1 MLEEIGSGNVT
12 VDGELSITDDAGEQ
26 TTVIRNERPVLR
38 VVQ

>member
-1 MLEEIGSGNVT
+1 MVWKFGEI
-12 VDGELSITDDAGEQ
+12 SITDDAGEQ